1 MIVLSGL
8 LRDAAEAVAAMGML
22 IQATSLVY
30 IFPSALSLA
39 VSTRVGNMLGGNQ
52 PAKAKAKA
60 SAVVALSC
68 AVCTSFIAMSFMTT
82 MRNAWGNAFSAD
94 KAIVSLTAVTMP
106 VVGLCQLGNC
116 PQTTG
121 CGVLRGSARP
131 SLSAHINLGSFYAIG
146 LPVSVLMG
154 FVMDKGLLGLWL
166 GQLRAQTVCASVM
179 LLVTLRTDWVVQAHR
194 ARELTG
200 VYLGCETERKAPE
213 ELIPVKLV
221 DY

>member
-8 LRDAAEAVAAMGML
+8 LRDAAEAVAAMGIL

-68 AVCTSFIAMSFMTT
+68 AVFTSFIAMSFMTT

-94 KAIVSLTAVTMP
+94 KAIVSLTMP
-106 VVGLCQLGNC
+106 VVGLCHLGNC

-131 SLSAHINLGSFYAIG
+131 SLSAHINLGSFYSIG

-154 FVMDKGLLGLWL
+154 FVMDNGLLGLWL
-166 GQLRAQTVCASVM
+166 GLLGAQTVCVSVM

-200 VYLGCETERKAPE
+200 VYMDCEPGRKAPE